1 MSKTKKIVLIVACV
15 VVGVGLIV
23 SGIGLYSLGFD
34 FRELE
39 TYKLK
44 TSEYAFDEE
53 ITSLDLDM
61 QTADLIL
68 LPAQD
73 NKTKVVCA
81 EKENQPHT
89 VLVQD
94 GTLKISAEDNRKWY
108 DYIGFY
114 FREQTVTVYLPK
126 NEYAKL
132 TVEMNTGDISV
143 AKDFSFGQ
151 VKITVDTGD
160 VVWSAGVGESLAIET
175 DTGDIE
181 VRSISSEAVMELE
194 SDTGDMDIFD
204 ITCKTLKMKTDTGD
218 LELDKIT
225 VTESAGI
232 QATTGDLE
240 LEGVLVG
247 NTLSI
252 QTTTGDVEI
261 GNSDAETI
269 KIVTNTGDVEGVL
282 LSDKIFVA
290 KTDTGKVDVPKTT
303 SGGVCEVNTDT
314 GDIQFRIKK

>member
-39 TYKLK
+39 TYKLQ
-44 TSEYAFDEE
+44 TRVYELEE
-53 ITSLDLDM
+53 DFTTLHVDM
-61 QTADLIL
+61 RTADLIL

-73 NKTKVVCA
+73 NKTKVVCL
-81 EKENQPHT
+81 EKENEPHT
-89 VLVQD
+89 VLVAD
-94 GTLKISAEDNRKWY
+94 GALKIQTENHRKWY
-108 DYIGFY
+108 DYIGFG
-114 FREQTVTVYLPK
+114 FGGQEVTVYLPK
-126 NEYAKL
+126 SEYAKI

-181 VRSISSEAVMELE
+181 VRSLSSEAVMQFT